1 MKKRFII
8 LTLILIL
15 ILIPTNIFADNSL
28 RISRWTIDSTLLENG
43 DLSIIENITFHFNGS
58 FNGVYRDIVLHKT
71 DGIKGLSIFEM
82 ISDEEIEYTLDP
94 KAKKGDNEVYNVDL
108 KGSDANIIIF
118 SPSKNESKTFRLKYT
133 INNVAIKHK
142 DIGELYYK
150 FLGEENKTIIDYFS
164 ATINLPNFEKNM
176 IKIFGHGPL
185 NGKINFTEED
195 LIKLEVTDVPLNT
208 YVEARILFPLDYI
221 PNSTNIKNRDLEE
234 ILNEE
239 ISYEEKIATSAQKK
253 EKIKNIFNSIS
264 LGVAALGVLIIGF
277 LFNKFRRDPSIYEN
291 MDSIYPKDISPA
303 ELSLFMNQVVSSRA
317 ILATLF
323 DLTRRGY
330 ISMDEIEIEEPK
342 KMKRIKSEEKDFIFI
357 KNERSSKELLEH
369 EEFLINWLFNDIGDG
384 TKVSTC
390 DIENYRKKSLS
401 NFSKAQSNWFKK
413 VQIQLKS
420 RNYHDP
426 KGKKPGIFLMTFNP
440 LVFVLG
446 IFAIFN
452 NALYGIG
459 LIILSIALFI
469 YGIFLFTRKSDE
481 GKIQY
486 DLWKDFKNNI
496 AHFKLKDFDISE
508 DQTLIYAIALGLPM
522 EKLDDYRQ
530 SVNLDYYPM
539 YWGDWYF
546 LTNKKG
552 GSLFEDRITRSFYG
566 HTGTSSST
574 TSFGGGGGFS
584 GGGGGGAGGGGAGGF

>member
-15 ILIPTNIFADNSL
+15 VLIPTNIFADNSL
-28 RISRWTIDSTLLENG
+28 RISKWTVDSTLLENG
-43 DLSIIENITFHFNGS
+43 DLSITEDITFRFNGS

-71 DGIKGLSIFEM
+71 DGIKDLSIFEM
-82 ISDEEIEYTLDP
+82 ISGEEIEYTLDP
-94 KAKKGDNEVYNVDL
+94 KAKKGDNRVYNMDL
-108 KGSDANIIIF
+108 KENDANIMIF
-118 SPSKNESKTFRLKYT
+118 SPSKNKSKTFRIKYI
-133 INNVAIKHK
+133 INNVATKHK

-150 FLGEENKTIIDYFS
+150 FLGEENETIIDYFS
-164 ATINLPNFEKNM
+164 ATIKLPNFEKNM

-185 NGKINFTEED
+185 NGKIHFIEGD
-195 LIKLEVTDVPLNT
+195 LIKLEVTDVSPNS
-208 YVEARILFPLDYI
+208 YIEARTLFPLDYI
-221 PNSTNIKNRDLEE
+221 PNSTNTGNRNLES
-234 ILNEE
+234 IIGEE
-239 ISYEEKIATSAQKK
+239 ISYEKEIAATAQKK
-253 EKIKNIFNSIS
+253 EKIKNTFNNIS
-264 LGVAALGVLIIGF
+264 LGVAALGVFIIGF
-277 LFNKFRRDPSIYEN
+277 LFNRFRSDLSIYEN

-303 ELSLFMNQVVSSRA
+303 ELSLFMNQVVNSRA

-323 DLTRRGY
+323 DLARRGY
-330 ISMDEIEIEEPK
+330 IAVDELEIK
-342 KMKRIKSEEKDFIFI
+342 TQNKRRKIKAEEKDFIFI
-357 KNERSSKELLEH
+357 KNKEDVKKLLEH
-369 EEFLINWLFNDIGDG
+369 EEFLMNWIFNDIGTG
-384 TKVSTC
+384 TEESTL

-401 NFSKAQSNWFKK
+401 NFSKAQSTWFKK
-413 VQIQLKS
+413 VQKQLKS

-426 KGKKPGIFLMTFNP
+426 KGKNSGIFLMIFNF
-440 LVFVLG
+440 LIFLLG
-446 IFAIFN
+446 IFAIIN
-452 NALYGIG
+452 NALYRVG
-459 LIILSIALFI
+459 LIILSIILFI

-486 DLWKDFKNNI
+486 DLWKDFKKDI
-496 AHFKLKDFDISE
+496 SHFETKNFNISE

-539 YWGDWYF
+539 YWGYWYF
-546 LTNKKG
+546 LTSKKG

-566 HTGTSSST
+566 HTGTSTS